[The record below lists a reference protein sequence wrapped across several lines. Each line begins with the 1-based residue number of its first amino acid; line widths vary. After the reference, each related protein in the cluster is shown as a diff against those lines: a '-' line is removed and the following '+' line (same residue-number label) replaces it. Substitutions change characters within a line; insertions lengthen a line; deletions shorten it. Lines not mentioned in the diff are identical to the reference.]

1 MKEIELLI
9 RKSTLKDVELCLVQE
24 KDLELWLAEQ
34 YSEIENELNNGV
46 KK

>member
-24 KDLELWLAEQ
+24 KDLELWLAKQ
-34 YSEIENELNNGV
+34 YLEIENELNNGV
-46 KK
+46 KI